1 MEGFL
6 QMPTVQWTHNITP
19 APPYIRILEQ
29 PKQRGMRFRYKCEG
43 RSAGSIPGEK
53 STDSTRTYPA
63 IEIVN
68 YLGPARVRICLVT
81 KKEPY
86 KPHPHDLVGKDC
98 KDGYYEADLPER
110 SVHSFQNLG
119 IQCVKKR
126 EVAMAL
132 QNRLSK
138 NVNPFNVP
146 VEELQ
151 NDSEEDLNVVRLCFQ
166 VFLPNEMGLC
176 TVPLQPIVS
185 NPIYDNRAPNT
196 AELKICRVNKNSG
209 SCRGGEEIFLLCDKV
224 QKEDIEVRF
233 FTSDWEGKG
242 SFSQAD
248 VHRQVAIVFKTPP
261 YKDVMLTQPVTV
273 HMQLRRPSDKEVSD
287 AMEFQYLPED
297 KDPYGTQEKRRKTH
311 NEFVNMLHKC
321 QIPGVP
327 ISKRPISIPSRGPDG
342 RAKPKHFHKP
352 PHTGG
357 STPDLLGGTGPVPST
372 YPPLDS
378 LGLEPRRGQD
388 APGGLGPAFPHFQP
402 QGMGLLGNLFPPP
415 QVQPQLPPAPKA
427 AEPHPAFATIDA
439 TELFGSA
446 FQAGTEAAGLDR
458 PELYL
463 GEPVATMEQLLP
475 GQDGECVSLGSI
487 DNGDFRDL
495 LSRQPDFALAGPQQP
510 TLMSYSPDLIKLM
523 GSSHELRAG
532 AGAPGGPALNGELEA
547 AVTASD
553 FLPDDDEQFMS
564 IFTQSFELMNSSEIN
579 NMYETERAS
588 QGAGGGRE

>member
-6 QMPTVQWTHNITP
+6 QMPTVQWTHSITP

-146 VEELQ
+146 AEELQ

-166 VFLPNEMGLC
+166 VFLPNEMGIC
-176 TVPLQPIVS
+176 SVPLPPAVS

-321 QIPGVP
+321 QLPGVP
-327 ISKRPISIPSRGPDG
+327 ISKRPISIPTRGPDG
-342 RAKPKHFHKP
+342 RAKPKHFHKLP
-352 PHTGG
+352 QTGA
-357 STPDLLGGTGPVPST
+357 SAPDLLGGTGPAASA
-372 YPPLDS
+372 YLPLDS
-378 LGLEPRRGQD
+378 GLEPRRGLD
-388 APGGLGPAFPHFQP
+388 MPGLGPAFPTFQP
-402 QGMGLLGNLFPPP
+402 PGMGLLGNFFPPLQAQP
-415 QVQPQLPPAPKA
+415 QAQLPPKAPEPPA
-427 AEPHPAFATIDA
+427 AFSTIDA
-439 TELFGSA
+439 TELFGAA
-446 FQAGTEAAGLDR
+446 FPAALDR

-463 GEPVATMEQLLP
+463 GEPAAGVELP

-495 LSRQPDFALAGPQQP
+495 LARQPDFALAGPQQP

-523 GSSHELRAG
+523 GSGQDLRPGPG
-532 AGAPGGPALNGELEA
+532 AGAAPGPALNGELEA